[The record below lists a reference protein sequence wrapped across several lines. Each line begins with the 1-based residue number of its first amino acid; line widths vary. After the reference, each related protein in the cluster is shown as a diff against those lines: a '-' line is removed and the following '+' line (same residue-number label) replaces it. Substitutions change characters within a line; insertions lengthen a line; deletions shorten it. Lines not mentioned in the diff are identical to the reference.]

1 VDGRSNKVKNTDKQE
16 RRSEVKSQLRD
27 DIQDD
32 IMNRGMDSIKEI
44 CEILEHECDSIAD
57 ECSVD
62 DRRAWWQ
69 NLANKFYR
77 APRTF
82 IKIEKE

>member
-1 VDGRSNKVKNTDKQE
+1 M
-16 RRSEVKSQLRD
+16 KSQLMD

-32 IMNRGMDSIKEI
+32 IMDRGMDSIKDI

-57 ECSVD
+57 ECSID
-62 DRRAWWQ
+62 DQFGREWWQ
-69 NLANKFYR
+69 KLGNKFYR

-82 IKIEKE
+82 IEIENDKK

>member
-1 VDGRSNKVKNTDKQE
+1 M
-16 RRSEVKSQLRD
+16 KSQLMD

-32 IMNRGMDSIKEI
+32 IIDRGVDSIKEI

-62 DRRAWWQ
+62 DPEGRAWWQ

-82 IKIEKE
+82 IMIEKE